1 MKYYK
6 KIFFVIICIFTIF
19 TIYKIVKTYSLFES
33 NISSTNNIT
42 VGNWNITVNNQ
53 DVVSGS
59 THNFLITSDNIF
71 IPRNVNVLTGKIA
84 PGSRGA
90 FAITIEPEDTQVSIR
105 YDIEIDESL
114 IQNSAIKLTE
124 ISSRGVNIVRTGEY
138 TYTGIILLSDI
149 AQNYSHEIDIS
160 FIWENDEQNNEND
173 TAIGIVYNN
182 SINIPVSIRFT
193 QYLGE
198 TITPYV
204 SEEGPK

>member
-90 FAITIEPEDTQVSIR
+90 FTITIEPEDTQVSIR

-114 IQNSAIKLTE
+114 IQNSAIKLTG
-124 ISSRGVNIVRTGEY
+124 ISSRDVNIVRTGEY